1 MSRLVYYDAAERERM
16 YDVMARMRPPFS
28 VALGILIVPAM
39 LAIPVYG
46 WVCELP
52 LIAAALVYGVT
63 DVNLRRLRHPERWV
77 IGAWAFAEL
86 MILLMIVLA
95 DGPREYLLAV
105 PMVPML
111 GVTMIIG
118 RRIALAC
125 ACALASLLCL
135 TAGLTMWDEVTA
147 LPPVLIFPVAFI
159 IASALAGMAALD
171 GGFVSRQTSVVDPLT
186 GLLNRVA
193 LQTRTTEL
201 AAQARVNG
209 ERVAL
214 TVVELDRFRKIAA
227 EHGPATADA
236 VLAEIARR
244 LRMELDADSTVFRF
258 DGATFVVLGSGITRA
273 SAVATAERLR
283 AAVSASAIDDVAVT
297 ASLGIAVYHGE
308 DFDFAE
314 LYTRGAAALDLA
326 QTAGGNRVCLAPD
339 GPAASPP
346 LAAAPE
352 RGERPALTA
361 QLGDDW
367 TARLRTATDGTRLMP
382 NRIDRAH
389 AVDALART
397 RRLTSATAA
406 VLGAAIALSS
416 LWAGWLM
423 LVPAIAAVLAW
434 EVTNRLVPRA
444 RRPEY
449 PAFAGLVAVLA
460 AGGLWIAAAGPVGV
474 FALPAL
480 AIVVLGGCSGF
491 PKLGAV
497 LLALIGVATTV
508 ITGLAVGLPDIAE
521 GPVILALAIT
531 VVIGF
536 AVMGEV
542 MGRTARDHRV
552 TAITDPLTQT
562 LNHAALDARIPAF
575 EQLAVDRALSLV
587 LVGLAG
593 DRPDAV
599 REAAARLRGA
609 VHPFDPVYRVGPH
622 EFAVL
627 LSDLEGDRAQKV
639 ADRIAAAIGDEDTA
653 VGVASVPAGD
663 VCCLDMLFAEAAA
676 AQRAAGR
683 PADQRSLVAA

>member
-1 MSRLVYYDAAERERM
+1 MSRLVYHDAAERERM

-28 VALGILIVPAM
+28 VALGILFVPAM

-52 LIAAALVYGVT
+52 LIAAALVYGIT
-63 DVNLRRLRHPERWV
+63 DVNLRRLRRPERWV
-77 IGAWAFAEL
+77 IGAWAFAEA
-86 MILLMIVLA
+86 MILLMIALA

-125 ACALASLLCL
+125 ACALAALLCL
-135 TAGLTMWDEVTA
+135 TAGLTMWDEVVA

-214 TVVELDRFRKIAA
+214 TVIELDRFRKVSA

-244 LRMELDADSTVFRF
+244 LRMEVGAESTVFRF
-258 DGATFVVLGSGITRA
+258 DGATFVVLGSGVTRA
-273 SAVATAERLR
+273 SATATAERLR
-283 AAVSASAIDDVAVT
+283 AAVSGSAIDDVAVT
-297 ASLGIAVYHGE
+297 ASLGIAVYRGE
-308 DFDFAE
+308 DFDFAG

-326 QTAGGNRVCLAPD
+326 QAAGGNRVCLAPD
-339 GPAASPP
+339 GPAESPP
-346 LAAAPE
+346 LAAAPG
-352 RGERPALTA
+352 RGAHAALTA
-361 QLGDDW
+361 QPGDDW
-367 TARLRTATDGTRLMP
+367 NARLRAATDGSPLMP

-406 VLGAAIALSS
+406 VLGVAIVLSS
-416 LWAGWLM
+416 FWAGWLM
-423 LVPAIAAVLAW
+423 LVPATAAVLAW
-434 EVTNRLVPRA
+434 EATNHFAPRA

-449 PAFAGLVAVLA
+449 PAFAGLVAVLV

-480 AIVVLGGCSGF
+480 AVVVLGGCSGF

-497 LLALIGVATTV
+497 LLAIIGVATTIV
-508 ITGLAVGLPDIAE
+508 AGMAVGATETSAGAVP
-521 GPVILALAIT
+521 LALSIT
-531 VVIGF
+531 FVIGF

-542 MGRTARDHRV
+542 MGRTARGHRV

-587 LVGLAG
+587 LVDVGD
-593 DRPDAV
+593 DRPETV

-609 VHPFDPVYRVGPH
+609 VHPFDPIYRVGPH

-627 LSDLEGDRAQKV
+627 LSGLQEHRAQAV
-639 ADRIAAAIGDEDTA
+639 ADRIAAAIGDEHAA

-676 AQRAAGR
+676 AQRAAGA
-683 PADQRSLVAA
+683 PADRQPLVAA

>member
-1 MSRLVYYDAAERERM
+1 MSRLVYHDAAERERM

-28 VALGILIVPAM
+28 VALGVLFVPAM

-63 DVNLRRLRHPERWV
+63 DVNLRRLPHPERWV
-77 IGAWAFAEL
+77 IGAWAFAEA
-86 MILLMIVLA
+86 MILLMIALA

-111 GVTMIIG
+111 GVTMIVG

-125 ACALASLLCL
+125 AIALAAMLCL
-135 TAGLTMWDEVTA
+135 TAGLTMWDEVIA

-214 TVVELDRFRKIAA
+214 TVVELDRFRKVRA
-227 EHGPATADA
+227 EHGQATADA

-244 LRMELDADSTVFRF
+244 LRVELGADSTVFRF

-273 SAVATAERLR
+273 SAAATAERLR
-283 AAVSASAIDDVAVT
+283 AAVSASAIDDVTVT
-297 ASLGIAVYHGE
+297 ASFGIAVYRGE
-308 DFDFAE
+308 DFNFAQ

-326 QTAGGNRVCLAPD
+326 QAVGGDRVCLAPD
-339 GPAASPP
+339 GMGGSPP
-346 LAAAPE
+346 LEAAPE
-352 RGERPALTA
+352 RGAQPALTA

-367 TARLRTATDGTRLMP
+367 TARLRAATDGSALMP

-397 RRLTSATAA
+397 RPLTSATAV
-406 VLGAAIALSS
+406 VLGTAIALSAF
-416 LWAGWLM
+416 WANWWM
-423 LVPAIAAVLAW
+423 LVPAVAAVLIW
-434 EVTNRLVPRA
+434 EIANRAVPRV

-449 PAFAGLVAVLA
+449 PAFAGLVAVIVA
-460 AGGLWIAAAGPVGV
+460 AGLWIAAAGPVGV
-474 FALPAL
+474 FALPAI

-491 PKLGAV
+491 PKAGAAV
-497 LLALIGVATTV
+497 LALVGAAATVAAGLTV
-508 ITGLAVGLPDIAE
+508 GAADISAN
-521 GPVILALAIT
+521 PVILALPLAF
-531 VVIGF
+531 VVGF

-587 LVGLAG
+587 LVDLGD
-593 DRPDAV
+593 DRPDVV
-599 REAAARLRGA
+599 RDAASRLRGA
-609 VHPFDPVYRVGPH
+609 VRAFDPVYRVGPQ

-627 LSDLEGDRAQKV
+627 LDLDDGRAQAA
-639 ADRIAAAIGDEDTA
+639 ADRIAAALGDEPVG

-676 AQRAAGR
+676 AQRAAAA
-683 PADQRSLVAA
+683 PADRRPVLVA